1 MRVSWFLPVILLLAL
16 VSCDSLVNSMAFFP
30 DTRTSIPA
38 EKMPS
43 YLREVDIKTGDNVRL
58 HAYLMQHKG
67 RSKRIL
73 LYFHG
78 NAGNISHRVN
88 DASKIYRMG
97 CDVLLV
103 SYRGYGRS
111 EGTPSERGVY
121 EDGISSFKYITQNLG
136 YKEEGIIIYGR
147 SLGSAVAVYVA
158 QNRNI
163 SHLVLVTP
171 LSSGREYAQAR
182 GFGLLRAC
190 AGNAFDSLG
199 RINNISCPLLIIH
212 GDRDRVIPRDMGLRL
227 YRAYRGEKQFI
238 TIDGGGHNDLQDA
251 DPELF
256 WSSISDLIN
265 K

>member
-1 MRVSWFLPVILLLAL
+1 MKTLRLIIFVITLAL
-16 VSCDSLVNSMAFFP
+16 VSCESLVNSMAFFP

-43 YLREVDIKTGDNVRL
+43 YLREVYIITGDSVRL
-58 HAYLMQHKG
+58 QSYLLQHKG
-67 RSKRIL
+67 RSKRIVV
-73 LYFHG
+73 YFHG
-78 NAGNISHRVN
+78 NAGNISHRVR
-88 DASKIYRMG
+88 DASKIYRLG

-111 EGTPSERGVY
+111 EGSPSERGVY
-121 EDGISSFKYITQNLG
+121 EDGISSINYITQNLG
-136 YKEEGIIIYGR
+136 YTEEEIIIYGR
-147 SLGSAVAVYVA
+147 SLGTAVAVYVA

-190 AGNAFDSLG
+190 AGNSFDSLG

-227 YRAYRGEKQFI
+227 YRAYRGEKQFV
-238 TIDGGGHNDLQDA
+238 TINGGGHNDLQDA